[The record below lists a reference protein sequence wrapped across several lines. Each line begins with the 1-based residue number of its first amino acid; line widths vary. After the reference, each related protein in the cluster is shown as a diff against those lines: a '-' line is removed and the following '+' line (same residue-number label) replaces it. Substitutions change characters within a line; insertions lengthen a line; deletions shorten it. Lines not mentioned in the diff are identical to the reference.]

1 MYTGKNFFKKNF
13 FCEIFYHVLAS
24 ALLKISLN
32 FVREFFSLA
41 DLSLTFIFYYGD
53 EITFNVHAKIK
64 TKNIEESANYDVARV
79 NLVYEKGV
87 ANGVANAK
95 LEIIGLT
102 QPNVLCFRLCANI
115 T

>member
-1 MYTGKNFFKKNF
+1 M
-13 FCEIFYHVLAS
+13 
-24 ALLKISLN
+24 
-32 FVREFFSLA
+32 REFFSLDRLA
-41 DLSLTFIFYYGD
+41 DLSLTFIFYYLQRAL
-53 EITFNVHAKIK
+53 HAKIK